1 MTSFLSLRGPDCSGV
16 FVSNNVALGHR
27 RLSIQD
33 LSETG
38 KQPMRLI
45 RAGLTI
51 VYNGEIYN
59 FRDLRNELISL
70 GHDFVGHS
78 DTEVILHAYE
88 AWGLV
93 GLKRL
98 EGLFG
103 LALWD
108 ELRERLIV
116 MRDRL
121 GIKPVYYGQS
131 TSGFAFGSEL
141 LPCRHGSMASCMTIQ
156 RHFTALHSGSGNCRR
171 I

>member
-1 MTSFLSLRGPDCSGV
+1 MCGFSGLYFSEFRDDIESSIKRMTSTLSHRGPDDSGV
-16 FVSNNVALGHR
+16 FVSTKVALGHR

-38 KQPMRLI
+38 KQPMMLKRT
-45 RAGLTI
+45 GLTI
-51 VYNGEIYN
+51 VFNGEIYN
-59 FRDLRNELISL
+59 FRDLRNELNSL

-78 DTEVILHAYE
+78 DTEVILHSYE
-88 AWGLV
+88 EWGLV

-108 ELRERLIV
+108 ENRERLIV

-121 GIKPVYYGQS
+121 GIKPVY
-131 TSGFAFGSEL
+131 
-141 LPCRHGSMASCMTIQ
+141 
-156 RHFTALHSGSGNCRR
+156 
-171 I
+171 